1 MRRIRSLTI
10 NQWLEF
16 LADTC
21 PELEDKISP
30 FLDQALVRKF
40 IGQAIP
46 GATDRQQRLV
56 GFDQAIYSQSRV
68 VCIGAGGLV
77 SQIAPTLVR
86 KGIGAL
92 TVLDDDVVE
101 PSNLNRQRFYL
112 KDLGHNKAYA
122 LAENLLSECVYATVL
137 TGYPLLLEEAI
148 DSGIDLRCDVA
159 ICGVDNNPAR
169 IAASTY
175 FRTLKVPVI
184 FTAVSAD
191 ADHGYVFVQ
200 EPSGPC
206 FGCLYPDAVDSRTYA
221 CPATPAIADI
231 LQAVGALTVYA
242 VDTCLM
248 NRPRKWNY
256 RRIYLS
262 NGQWDTAV
270 VIESRGDCSLMT
282 S

>member
-1 MRRIRSLTI
+1 
-10 NQWLEF
+10 
-16 LADTC
+16 
-21 PELEDKISP
+21 
-30 FLDQALVRKF
+30 V
-40 IGQAIP
+40 GQAIP
-46 GATDRQQRLV
+46 GATDRQQRLA
-56 GFDQAIYSQSRV
+56 GFNQAVYSKSSV

-92 TVLDDDVVE
+92 KILDDDVVE
-101 PSNLNRQRFYL
+101 PSNLNRQRFYA

-122 LAENLLSECVYATVL
+122 LIENLVPECVHTTVL
-137 TGYPLLLEEAI
+137 TAYPLLLEEAI
-148 DSGIDLRCDVA
+148 DSGIELGCDVA

-169 IAASTY
+169 IAASRH
-175 FRTLKVPVI
+175 FRSLKIPVI

-200 EPSGPC
+200 AANGPC
-206 FGCLYPDAVDSRTYA
+206 FGCLFPDAVDSRTYA
-221 CPATPAIADI
+221 CPATPAIADS

-248 NRPRKWNY
+248 DRPRRWNY

-262 NGQWDTAV
+262 DWEWDAGM
-270 VIESRGDCSLMT
+270 VIERRSNCSLIGNHRQ
-282 S
+282 SGQVIERRLI